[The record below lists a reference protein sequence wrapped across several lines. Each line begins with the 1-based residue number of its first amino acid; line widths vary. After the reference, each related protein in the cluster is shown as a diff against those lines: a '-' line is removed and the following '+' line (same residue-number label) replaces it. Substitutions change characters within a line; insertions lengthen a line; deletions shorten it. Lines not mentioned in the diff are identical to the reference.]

1 MKIITLKDF
10 YLLAVVALIKT
21 NWLFSLKVKTILV
34 NSLAFI
40 AYRLSKIKRRQC
52 EENLA
57 LAFGG
62 DLAEARIQT
71 IVKSCFRQIW
81 QETFSIPSP
90 RFRAVLPEKL
100 DIHGLEHLRAAMNK
114 GNGAILWESSYFGR
128 RLMAKQILHQQGV
141 DVYQVHDE
149 NHLGGFGHSRVPT
162 SWIQEHLIRPFFEN
176 CELPF
181 VADILYLSDRSSP
194 AFTKKLAERLRQ
206 NEIICISADVRRGH
220 KFISV
225 PFLGHVEHFPT
236 GMVSLAKLSGAA
248 LLPLFCVQEC
258 ENTVRLIVGS
268 PIAIDVNGDREHSLE
283 KTILIFTRLLESYIK
298 EYPEQ
303 YRNWNFAKY

>member
-21 NWLFSLKVKTILV
+21 NWLFSLKAKSTLVK
-34 NSLAFI
+34 SLAFI

-57 LAFGG
+57 LAFSGS
-62 DLAEARIQT
+62 LSAARIRT
-71 IVKSCFRQIW
+71 IDKSSFRQIW

-90 RFRAVLPEKL
+90 RLRADLPERL
-100 DIHGLEHLRAAMNK
+100 EIHGLEHLQGAMNEGK
-114 GNGAILWESSYFGR
+114 GAILWESSYFGR
-128 RLMAKQILHQQGV
+128 RLLAKQILHQQGY
-141 DVYQVHDE
+141 DVHQVHDE
-149 NHLGGFGHSRVPT
+149 NHLGGFGRSRVPT

-181 VADILYLSDRSSP
+181 VADILYLRDRSSP
-194 AFTKKLAERLRQ
+194 AFTKLLAERLTQ
-206 NEIICISADVRRGH
+206 NGIICISADVRRGH

-225 PFLGHVEHFPT
+225 PFLGHVEYFPT
-236 GMVSLAKLSGAA
+236 GIVSLAKLTGAA
-248 LLPLFCVQEC
+248 LLPLFCIQEC
-258 ENTVRLIVGS
+258 ENTARLIIGS
-268 PIAIDVNGDREHSLE
+268 PIAIDADGDREHVLE
-283 KTILIFTRLLESYIK
+283 KTILIYTGLLESYIK

-303 YRNWNFAKY
+303 YRNWNFAKR